1 MTELRISVSAIL
13 MLVAALTA
21 VGNWG
26 CVIASER
33 NKRRKVDKHVSTV
46 PLISLIL
53 AGLAYE
59 IYPFSPKR
67 WIGIIPAV
75 DIGNWMLVIGLPWA
89 IATGAFKKGPPNQ
102 VSDATSEP
110 APGADSS
117 SHQG

>member
-1 MTELRISVSAIL
+1 MTELRISIAVIL
-13 MLVAALTA
+13 MLMAAYVA
-21 VGNWG
+21 VMNWG

-33 NKRRKVDKHVSTV
+33 NRRRKIDKHVSTV
-46 PLISLIL
+46 PLISFLL

-59 IYPFSPKR
+59 VYPFIPKG

-89 IATGAFKKGPPNQ
+89 VAKGTVRKRPPNKT
-102 VSDATSEP
+102 SDATSKP

-117 SHQG
+117 AHQD